1 MQTQLSQSILH
12 TREGEE
18 ADRILRA
25 CVHCGFCNA
34 TCPTYQLLGDELDGP
49 RGRIYQIKMAL
60 EGHAVGAETRLHLDR
75 CLTCLNCETT
85 CPSGVEYHRL
95 LDIGRARV
103 EAGTR
108 RPWRQR
114 LQRWFLRAILP
125 YRRRVSPLLR
135 LGQWLRP
142 ALPGFVR
149 RKVPRAQRRVETP
162 VRQHSRQVLL
172 LAGCVQPA
180 MTPLTNQLTA
190 NLLDQLGISAIEAP
204 EAGCCGALSHHLSAE
219 EQGRDFMRRNID
231 AWWPFVEGGVE
242 AIVMTASGC
251 GAVVKEYDV
260 HLRDDPVYAEKA
272 KRIAALA
279 RDLCEVITPDEI
291 RRLKPVDAKRIAFH
305 PPCTLQHGQKL
316 RGVVE
321 SLLSAAGF
329 ELVPVIDSHM
339 CCGSAGTYSILQPGL
354 AGELAKQR
362 IVALQADTPELIATA
377 NIGCQLHLQAQ
388 ADVPVVHWVEL
399 FAAK

>member
-1 MQTQLSQSILH
+1 
-12 TREGEE
+12 
-18 ADRILRA
+18 
-25 CVHCGFCNA
+25 
-34 TCPTYQLLGDELDGP
+34 
-49 RGRIYQIKMAL
+49 
-60 EGHAVGAETRLHLDR
+60 
-75 CLTCLNCETT
+75 
-85 CPSGVEYHRL
+85 
-95 LDIGRARV
+95 
-103 EAGTR
+103 
-108 RPWRQR
+108 
-114 LQRWFLRAILP
+114 
-125 YRRRVSPLLR
+125 
-135 LGQWLRP
+135 
-142 ALPGFVR
+142 
-149 RKVPRAQRRVETP
+149 
-162 VRQHSRQVLL
+162 
-172 LAGCVQPA
+172 
-180 MTPLTNQLTA
+180 
-190 NLLDQLGISAIEAP
+190 
-204 EAGCCGALSHHLSAE
+204 
-219 EQGRDFMRRNID
+219 MRRNID